1 MLIKKTQ
8 GKRASL
14 PMSTLTTTTTKVSLR
29 ILTHLGELLDV
40 EKTRGE
46 NMFEVWM

>member
-14 PMSTLTTTTTKVSLR
+14 PMSTLTSNYKKVSLH
-29 ILTHLGELLDV
+29 ILTHLGELLVV
-40 EKTRGE
+40 EENRGE
-46 NMFEVWM
+46 NTFEVWV